1 MRKLICEATWTAIKK
16 DPTFKAFF
24 ERVMGGKH
32 ERKKIAL
39 VAAMH
44 RMIKVMGVML
54 RSGEAYRAAA
64 APLRPATSSVESKTP
79 DA

>member
-16 DPTFKAFF
+16 CRTFKAFF
-24 ERVMGGKH
+24 EQVMGRKS

-39 VAAMH
+39 VATMH
-44 RMIKVMGVML
+44 RMIKVMGAML
-54 RSGEAYRAAA
+54 RSGEAYRAS
-64 APLRPATSSVESKTP
+64 PLRKTP